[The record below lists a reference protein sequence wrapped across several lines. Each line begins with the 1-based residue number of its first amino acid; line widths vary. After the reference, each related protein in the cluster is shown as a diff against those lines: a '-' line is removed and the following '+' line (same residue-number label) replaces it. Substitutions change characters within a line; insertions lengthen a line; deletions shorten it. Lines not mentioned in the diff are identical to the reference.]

1 MKPLH
6 LEMKAFGPYPGNQE
20 VDFRPLDKAGLFLI
34 YGPTGAG
41 KTTLLD
47 AMAFALYGRTSSER
61 AGEQMRCQYADEGT
75 ETEVTFE
82 FSVGGDIYK
91 AWRKPRQTRL
101 KKKGEGLTEAVA
113 EAGLW
118 NVTAGE
124 LIAGS
129 ASDMEEEVK
138 KLIGFEVDQFKQV
151 ILLPQGK
158 FDELL
163 SAKSERR
170 EELLQIIFG
179 TVVYERIQDRLRERC
194 GELKSRREGVLQKQG
209 GVLSQYDV
217 KDAGALEGFMR
228 ELRTG
233 ISGLQEE
240 IKDLKKSHEAAD
252 LAFRQAEKEDLLFRG
267 LEEARSELAGIES
280 RKPDIEKAG
289 LRHERADKASRLED
303 KVRQFTAQDQIRVR
317 RQADVEAAGKE
328 LEKVEGELGKAMA
341 GLACAKE
348 KAKELPALRTNEA
361 QLKNIRPKVLGLEE
375 TKGSLAQAAEGVKA
389 AKAAFGESTRKV
401 KALRKEIEDG
411 RVRLEKAR
419 ASAARLEAV
428 NQRLRESERT
438 HKDFKKQSETDAS
451 LKEAR
456 RVLLQAQAEK
466 KSLAERHRLLKAKA
480 EKTEELWLQSS
491 AFNLAKS
498 LKSGEACPVCGSPEH
513 PHPADKMPKGLVV
526 TDEELAALRES
537 LKEATEGL
545 SVADDKEREARAR
558 IERLDEKLREL
569 DELIP
574 KGIIPAVLARE
585 IDRLKEEERICGQAA
600 IEIKQLEATEKKAK
614 EALISEEEA
623 LEAADKALRAVDKKE
638 AGLREKLSERMAD
651 IGPGQDNIKSLDSS
665 IEKLQTKIDSLERL
679 QETAQKARQDV
690 ETKRAQVEERLKK
703 ARESRSEAESLFAEA
718 SKRLASALKAE
729 GFANIEDVERALIKR
744 VDLDLLAQKIRS
756 FENEEAAAKKRVEA
770 AMAKTNDIKLPNL
783 PKIKRERE
791 EASQNLSNKRELLA
805 GEKARLEGMTEAWKL
820 LGELAEELEELDA
833 EYARVARLSEAAN
846 GKNNLKISFQRY
858 VLAALFDDVL
868 RAANE
873 RLRMMS
879 EGRYELLRSVDIRDR
894 RFQGGLELDV
904 ADSYSGEKRS
914 VKTLSGGET
923 FLASLALALG
933 LADVVQAQSG
943 GVKLD
948 SMFIDEGFGSLDADS
963 LDHAIQTIVSLR
975 QPGRLVGVISHVEG
989 LKERF
994 GATIE
999 VRKNARGSTAIVSAT

>member
-1 MKPLH
+1 MKPLRV
-6 LEMKAFGPYPGNQE
+6 EMKAFGPYPGTQE

-41 KTTLLD
+41 KTTILD

-61 AGEQMRCQYADEGT
+61 AGEQMRCQYADGGT

-82 FSVGGDIYK
+82 FSVRSDVYK

-101 KKKGEGLTEAVA
+101 KKKGEGLTEAMA

-124 LIAGS
+124 LIAS
-129 ASDMEEEVK
+129 SPSDMEEEVK

-179 TVVYERIQDRLRERC
+179 TAIYERIQDRLRERC
-194 GELKSRREGVLQKQG
+194 GELKSRREGVLQRQS

-217 KDAGALEGFMR
+217 KDAGALEGLMK

-252 LAFRQAEKEDLLFRG
+252 LAFRQAEKEELLFRE
-267 LEEARSELAGIES
+267 LEEAQRGLAGIES
-280 RKPDIEKAG
+280 RKPDMEKTR

-303 KVRQFTAQDQIRVR
+303 KVGQFKSQDKIRVR
-317 RQADVEAAGKE
+317 RQADIEAAEKE
-328 LEKVEGELGKAMA
+328 LEKAEKELGTATTA
-341 GLACAKE
+341 LASAKE

-375 TKGSLAQAAEGVKA
+375 TKGSLTQAAEDVKA
-389 AKAAFGESTRKV
+389 AKASFGESTRKV
-401 KALRKEIEDG
+401 KALRTEIEDG

-428 NQRLRESERT
+428 NHKLKESERT
-438 HKDFKKQSETDAS
+438 HKDLVKQSEIDAS
-451 LKEAR
+451 LKDAR
-456 RVLLQAQAEK
+456 TTLSQAQDEK
-466 KSLAERHRLLKAKA
+466 KSLGERHRLVNAKA
-480 EKTEELWLQSS
+480 EKAEGLWLQSS

-498 LKSGEACPVCGSPEH
+498 LKRGEACPVCGSPEH

-526 TDEELAALRES
+526 TDKELAALRES
-537 LKEATEGL
+537 LKEAADGL
-545 SVADDKEREARAR
+545 SVASDKEREARATV
-558 IERLDEKLREL
+558 ERLEEKLREL
-569 DELIP
+569 DESIP
-574 KGIIPAVLARE
+574 KGIIPAGLARE
-585 IDRLKEEERICGQAA
+585 IDRLKEEERACRQAA
-600 IEIKQLEATEKKAK
+600 TEIKQLEAAEKKAK
-614 EALISEEEA
+614 ESLDSEEEA
-623 LEAADKALRAVDKKE
+623 LAVADKALRAADNKE

-665 IEKLQTKIDSLERL
+665 IEKLLTKIDSLERL
-679 QETAQKARQDV
+679 LVAAQKALQDA

-703 ARESRSEAESLFAEA
+703 ARETRSEAGSQFTEA
-718 SKRLASALKAE
+718 SDRLALALKAE
-729 GFANIEDVERALIKR
+729 GFARIEDVERALLKR

-756 FENEEAAAKKRVEA
+756 FEKDEAANKKQLEAAA
-770 AMAKTNDIKLPNL
+770 AKTKDIKRPNL

-791 EASQNLSNKRELLA
+791 EASRSLSNKRERLA
-805 GEKARLEGMTEAWKL
+805 GEKTRLEGMTEALKL
-820 LGELAEELEELDA
+820 LGKLVEELEEIDA
-833 EYARVARLSEAAN
+833 EYTLVARLSDAAN
-846 GKNNLKISFQRY
+846 GKNSLKISFQRY
-858 VLAALFDDVL
+858 VLAALFEDVL

-879 EGRYELLRSVDIRDR
+879 EGRYELLRSADVRDR

-963 LDHAIQTIVSLR
+963 LDHAIQTIVSLK

>member
-6 LEMKAFGPYPGNQE
+6 LEMKAFGPYSGTQK

-82 FSVGGDIYK
+82 FSVGGGIYK

-101 KKKGEGLTEAVA
+101 KKKGEGLTEAMA

-118 NVTAGE
+118 NMTTGE
-124 LIAGS
+124 LIAS
-129 ASDMEEEVK
+129 SPTDMEEKVK

-179 TVVYERIQDRLRERC
+179 TAVFERVQDRLREKC
-194 GELKSRREGVLQKQG
+194 GELKGRREGVLQKQS

-217 KDAGALEGFMR
+217 KDTGELEGLMK

-233 ISGLQEE
+233 IAGLQAE
-240 IKDLKKSHEAAD
+240 IGDLRKSHEAAD
-252 LAFRQAEKEDLLFRG
+252 LAFRQAEKEDLLFRE
-267 LEEARSELAGIES
+267 LEESRRELAGIVS
-280 RKPDIEKAG
+280 RMPDIEKA
-289 LRHERADKASRLED
+289 RVTHERADKASRLED
-303 KVRQFTAQDQIRVR
+303 KARQFKAQSEIRVR
-317 RQADVEAAGKE
+317 RHGEVEAAGKE
-328 LEKVEGELGKAMA
+328 LEKAERELGSAVTE
-341 GLACAKE
+341 LACAKE
-348 KAKELPALRTNEA
+348 KARELPILRTSELK
-361 QLKNIRPKVLGLEE
+361 LKNLRPKVLSLEE
-375 TKGSLAQAAEGVKA
+375 TKGSLAEAGEVGKTAKGV
-389 AKAAFGESTRKV
+389 FGECTRKV
-401 KALRKEIEDG
+401 KGLRKEIENG
-411 RVRLEKAR
+411 RARLEKER
-419 ASAARLEAV
+419 ASAARLDAV
-428 NQRLRESERT
+428 SHKLKESERT
-438 HKDFKKQSETDAS
+438 QKDFTKRSETNAS

-456 RVLLQAQAEK
+456 RVLSQALAEK
-466 KSLAERHRLLKAKA
+466 KSLGERHQLLKTKA
-480 EKTEELWLQSS
+480 EKAEQLWLQSS
-491 AFNLAKS
+491 AFNLARS
-498 LKSGEACPVCGSPEH
+498 LKTGEACPVCGSPEH
-513 PHPADKMPKGLVV
+513 PHPADKMPKGLMV
-526 TDEELAALRES
+526 TDEELANLRES
-537 LKEATEGL
+537 LKD
-545 SVADDKEREARAR
+545 VADQLSTAGEKEREARSR
-558 IERLDEKLREL
+558 VERLEEKLREL
-569 DELIP
+569 EDSIP
-574 KGIIPAVLARE
+574 MGTIPAGLSRE
-585 IDRLKEEERICGQAA
+585 IDRLKEEEKACKQAA
-600 IEIKQLEATEKKAK
+600 SEIKQLETAEKKAK
-614 EALISEEEA
+614 ETLVSQETT
-623 LEAADKALRAVDKKE
+623 LQAADKALRDAEKRE

-651 IGPGQDNIKSLDSS
+651 IGPGQENIKSLDAS
-665 IEKLQTKIDSLERL
+665 IEKLQTKIDSVEEL
-679 QETAQKARQDV
+679 QEAARKALQDA
-690 ETKRAQVEERLKK
+690 ETKRAQVAERLKTAQK
-703 ARESRSEAESLFAEA
+703 SSSEAESQFNEA
-718 SKRLASALKAE
+718 SERVISALKAE
-729 GFANIEDVERALIKR
+729 GFTSIGDVERALLKR
-744 VDLDLLAQKIRS
+744 VELDQLAQKIRS
-756 FENEEAAAKKRVEA
+756 FEKEEAAAKKQVEA
-770 AMAKTNDIKLPNL
+770 AEVKTKDVKRPNL

-791 EASQNLSNKRELLA
+791 EASRSLLNKREKMA
-805 GEKARLEGMTEAWKL
+805 GEKARLEGMAEARRL
-820 LGELAEELEELDA
+820 LVGLAEDLAETDA
-833 EYARVARLSEAAN
+833 EYTLVARLSDAAN

-879 EGRYELLRSVDIRDR
+879 EGRYELLRSVDVRDR

-943 GVKLD
+943 GLKLD
-948 SMFIDEGFGSLDADS
+948 SMFIDEGFGSLDAES

-999 VRKNARGSTAIVSAT
+999 VRKNARGSTAIVSAS